1 MERYDYK
8 GSETHA
14 GSSPVVPIFTELAVK
29 NKVKDYITRETHIF
43 WMCVFWVLEEGNS
56 EDC

>member
-1 MERYDYK
+1 M
-8 GSETHA
+8 
-14 GSSPVVPIFTELAVK
+14 AVK

-43 WMCVFWVLEEGNS
+43 LMCVFWFLEEGNS